1 MAVQYSIREG
11 VLAMEFIGIYESRDV
26 IRRFLDAMSDP
37 TCPNPVALLVD
48 VSRSESLATRPA
60 AEIRMVAEFLGPY
73 ADRIGGRVAVVAPS
87 DVHYGLSQ
95 MGAVHSEGVGVA
107 ARVFRSKDEA
117 LEWLGDSPARKQSE
131 GSGSQAGADQGR

>member
-11 VLAMEFIGIYESRDV
+11 VLTMEFIGIYESRDV
-26 IRRFLDAMSDP
+26 TRRFIDAMGDP

-60 AEIRMVAEFLGPY
+60 GEIRVAAEFLGPY
-73 ADRIGGRVAVVAPS
+73 AGRIGGRVAVVAPS

-95 MGAVHSEGVGVA
+95 MGAVHSERSGVA
-107 ARVFRSKDEA
+107 ARVFRSTAEA
-117 LEWLGDSPARKQSE
+117 LEWLGVSPAAQS
-131 GSGSQAGADQGR
+131 